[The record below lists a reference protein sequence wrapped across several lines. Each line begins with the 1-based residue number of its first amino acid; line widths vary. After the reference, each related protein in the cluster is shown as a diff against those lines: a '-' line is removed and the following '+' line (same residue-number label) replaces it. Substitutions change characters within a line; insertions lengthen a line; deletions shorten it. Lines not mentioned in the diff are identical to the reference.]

1 MKAIIKLTD
10 QNNDVI
16 LIGIESIIVAT
27 TITRKEPNKV
37 TQLTKIQSRGAM
49 ITTNYVLET
58 VEEIYKM
65 INS

>member
-16 LIGIESIIVAT
+16 LIGIESIIVVT

-37 TQLTKIQSRGAM
+37 SQLTKIQSRGAM

-58 VEEIYKM
+58 IDEIYKM